1 MLSKTIL
8 ALDQST
14 RVSGWAIYDGT
25 ELKSYGHWTHTNED
39 ISERIHAL
47 CQEIQEKIESEDVDF
62 VVIENI
68 QLENKN
74 NPVQNIATFQ
84 KLAWVQGAI
93 MELCNDMDVPFTLMY
108 PSEWRKACNFL
119 KGQDNKRDSQK
130 KIAQQWVMDTYNKKC
145 TQDEADAICIGYGY
159 NNIKSEIIFD

>member
-39 ISERIHAL
+39 ISDRIHAL

-74 NPVQNIATFQ
+74 SSIQNIATFQ

-159 NNIKSEIIFD
+159 NSIKSEIIFD

>member
-14 RVSGWAIYDGT
+14 RVSGWAIYDGA

-39 ISERIHAL
+39 ISDRIHAL

-74 NPVQNIATFQ
+74 SPVQNIATFQ

-93 MELCNDMDVPFTLMY
+93 MELCNDMDVPFTLIY

-159 NNIKSEIIFD
+159 NSMKSEIIFD